1 MKMAACKVDFLCSDD
16 SDAVLSILI
25 CYGYGENTS
34 EAVAKITADEK
45 EYQKISFCFIV
56 CIAAAY
62 Q

>member
-1 MKMAACKVDFLCSDD
+1 MAACKADILCSDD

-56 CIAAAY
+56 CIAATY